1 MFFRKVT
8 GMGWKITIND
18 NNLFIIFLLLFFMVS
33 LGLPEK
39 LSAFIVMLSVHQAG
53 TKIKGLVDQLNE
65 IVLKEQDNPIVS
77 RNFPIDRRY
86 NHSPDV
92 IRLTNFIS
100 CWTLAITSTSECY
113 TIRNVLHNLVGGAET
128 DLRRIYNYS
137 KENFEYLK
145 SLGRRLEVMS

>member
-1 MFFRKVT
+1 MRVF
-8 GMGWKITIND
+8 
-18 NNLFIIFLLLFFMVS
+18 
-33 LGLPEK
+33 
-39 LSAFIVMLSVHQAG
+39 
-53 TKIKGLVDQLNE
+53 
-65 IVLKEQDNPIVS
+65 S